1 MLNNKH
7 MINEPEYVSIMDK
20 DHNKLVVIMVGLPAR
35 GKSYI
40 SNKIRRYFTWI
51 GYNAKMFNVGNYRR
65 KFFKNS
71 FNDHKFFDSR
81 NEDTRNLREKL
92 AISVL
97 DELIEWTL
105 NTSGRTISIFDA
117 TNTTKLR
124 RKALVDKLEKKCIN
138 YLFLESIC
146 KKKDVIEKNLQMKLQ
161 NDDYKNMDVEK
172 AIDDFRKRLQHYEKI
187 YETIDEEECVSY
199 MKIIDVQRSFN
210 ISKIDTHLKFEV
222 CNFVMNININSGKF
236 YVSRHGQSVDNV
248 NKTIGGNSRLTV
260 NGRGY
265 STKLFTHIHNCG
277 DDIDVVFT
285 STLKRTIETSKPFLK
300 KYKVINK
307 KLLDEID
314 AGICDGMSYKE
325 IKLIYP
331 DISKKREED
340 KLNFRYPYGESYRDI
355 IDRIK
360 HFILE
365 LERTDD
371 TVLIITHTAVLRCIL
386 GYFVDEKLEDIP
398 YMDVPLHK
406 LFKLT
411 PDKNKYKVTGV
422 QLK

>member
-1 MLNNKH
+1 M
-7 MINEPEYVSIMDK
+7 NESEYESEYVSIMDK

-40 SNKIRRYFTWI
+40 SNKIRRYFTWT
-51 GYNAKMFNVGNYRR
+51 GYNTKMFNVGNYRR

-81 NEDTRNLREKL
+81 NDEPRKLREKL
-92 AISVL
+92 AMIVL
-97 DELIEWTL
+97 DELIEWTS

-117 TNTTKLR
+117 TNTTKVR
-124 RKALVDKLEKKCIN
+124 RKALVDKLEEKCIN

-146 KKKDVIEKNLQMKLQ
+146 TKKDIIEKNLQMKLH
-161 NDDYKNMDVEK
+161 NDDYKNMDVK
-172 AIDDFRKRLQHYEKI
+172 SALDDFRKRLQHYEKI

-222 CNFVMNININSGKF
+222 CNFVMNININSGKI
-236 YVSRHGQSVDNV
+236 YLSRHGQSVDNV
-248 NKTIGGNSRLTV
+248 KETIGGNSKLTS
-260 NGRGY
+260 NGRQY

-277 DDIDVVFT
+277 DNIDIIFT

-300 KYKVINK
+300 KYKVISK
-307 KLLDEID
+307 KLLDEVD
-314 AGICDGMSYKE
+314 AGICDGMTYKE
-325 IKLIYP
+325 IELIYP
-331 DISKKREED
+331 DITNKRKQD

-386 GYFVDEKLEDIP
+386 GYFIDENSENIP

-411 PDKNKYKVTGV
+411 PNRNKYKVDSIL
-422 QLK
+422 LKS

>member
-1 MLNNKH
+1 MS
-7 MINEPEYVSIMDK
+7 ESEYVSIMDK
-20 DHNKLVVIMVGLPAR
+20 DHNKLVIIMVGLPAR

-40 SNKIRRYFTWI
+40 SNKIRRYFNWI

-65 KFFKNS
+65 KFFKNC

-81 NEDTRNLREKL
+81 DSQSNKIREEL
-92 AISVL
+92 AITVL
-97 DELIEWTL
+97 NELIEWTL
-105 NTSGRTISIFDA
+105 NSSGRTISIFDA
-117 TNTTKLR
+117 TNTTKER
-124 RKALVDKLEKKCIN
+124 RKNLVNHLEENGLN

-146 KKKDVIEKNLQMKLQ
+146 KNKFIIEKNLQMKLH
-161 NDDYKNMDVEK
+161 NDDYKNIDIK
-172 AIDDFRKRLQHYEKI
+172 IALDDFRKRLQHYEKV
-187 YETIDEEECVSY
+187 YETIGNDEFVSY

-248 NKTIGGNSRLTV
+248 KKSIGGNSRLTEK
-260 NGRGY
+260 GRRY

-277 DDIDVVFT
+277 DNIDIIFT
-285 STLKRTIETSKPFLK
+285 STLKRTIETGKPFLK
-300 KYKVINK
+300 KYEVVNK

-314 AGICDGMSYKE
+314 AGICDGMTYDQIE
-325 IKLIYP
+325 LIYP
-331 DISKKREED
+331 NIHKERKKD

-355 IDRIK
+355 INRIK

-386 GYFVDEKLEDIP
+386 GYFMDESLEKIP
-398 YMDVPLHK
+398 FIDVPLHK
-406 LFKLT
+406 LFKLSS
-411 PDKNKYKVTGV
+411 DKNKYELTTI
-422 QLK
+422 QLE